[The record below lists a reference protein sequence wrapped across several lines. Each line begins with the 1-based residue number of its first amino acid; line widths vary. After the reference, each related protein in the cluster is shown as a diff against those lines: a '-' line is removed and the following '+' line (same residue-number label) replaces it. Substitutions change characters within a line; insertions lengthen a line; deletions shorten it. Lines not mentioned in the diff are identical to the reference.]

1 MSIFTPFKFRYDLW
15 RRGAPTRRT
24 YGVSYGTQLKE
35 AWELFK
41 LNELEPYEYNDFHL
55 ADPKLSY
62 EEKTRF
68 MSYNQACV
76 FHRELNPSIA
86 RGVLNKWVFAVYMK
100 SYGIA
105 TPRVYGLF
113 DPQYGYAANGD
124 ALCKRDDV
132 KRVLDRESVSEFVI
146 KPASGAKG
154 FRVTVIVER
163 RGETFVSG
171 DGREYTID
179 GIYELLLDGFRAGQP
194 LHRDGILIQE
204 RVQQHELLDRINPHC
219 ANTMRVVTFINN
231 QGEIEVLMT
240 QLKFGR
246 GRAMVDNVK
255 QGGFLANVRDDGT
268 IEPGSNPLPG
278 RLEWFDKHPDTGEQI
293 SGLRLPHFHKAVELA
308 KAAQHRL
315 PQLRSLGFDIAII
328 DSGATIIEGN
338 AWWSNYP
345 QLAMRKGF
353 ISDGMREVLDQ
364 IMPRKKIYG

>member
-1 MSIFTPFKFRYDLW
+1 M
-15 RRGAPTRRT
+15 T
-24 YGVSYGTQLKE
+24 YGVSYGAQLRE

-55 ADPKLSY
+55 SDPKLSFDD
-62 EEKTRF
+62 KKRF
-68 MSYNQACV
+68 MSYNQACI

-86 RGVLNKWVFAVYMK
+86 RGVLNKWVFAVYMQ
-100 SYGIA
+100 SYNIT

-124 ALCKRDDV
+124 ALCSRDDV
-132 KRVLDRESVSEFVI
+132 KRILDKEGVAEFVI

-163 RGETFVSG
+163 RGDTFIAG
-171 DGREYTID
+171 DGREYSID
-179 GIYELLLDGFRAGQP
+179 GIYGLLLDGFRAGQP

-204 RVQQHELLDRINPHC
+204 RVKQHEMLERINPHC
-219 ANTMRVVTFINN
+219 ANTIRVVTFTNN
-231 QGEIEVLMT
+231 RGEIEVLMT

-255 QGGFLANVRDDGT
+255 QGGFLANVRSDGT
-268 IEPGSNPLPG
+268 IEAGSNPSPG
-278 RLEWFDKHPDTGEQI
+278 RLDWFEKHPDTGEQI
-293 SGLRLPHFHKAVELA
+293 LGLRLPHYREAVELA

-315 PQLRSLGFDIAII
+315 PQLRSLGFDIAITN
-328 DSGATIIEGN
+328 SGATIIEGN

-364 IMPRKKIYG
+364 IMPRRTGR